1 MIEIINDNFENAKKY
16 ISHKAQ
22 LIIADIPYN
31 IGANAYAS
39 SPAWWNQRSIEKG
52 KSEKAGK
59 MFFNTDSKF
68 NIENFFKFCSRYL
81 KPEPKEKGKSPCM
94 IIFCSFEQLNIVIE
108 EGKKAGFKK
117 FIPLVFIKNS
127 SSQVLKAN
135 MKIVGAC
142 EYGVVLYRDK
152 LPYFNNVGED
162 GKRHMIKNW
171 FEYKRDS
178 KIEKIHPTQK
188 PVNLLETLI
197 KIFTQ
202 ESDYVIDP
210 VCRIW
215 CYFKSLC

>member
-31 IGANAYAS
+31 IGADAYAS
-39 SPAWWNQRSIEKG
+39 SPVWWNQRSIEKG

-59 MFFNTDSKF
+59 MFFNTDSQF

-81 KPEPKEKGKSPCM
+81 KAEPKEKAKSPCM

-108 EGKKAGFKK
+108 EAKKAGFKK

-142 EYGVVLYRDK
+142 EYGLILYRDK

-162 GKRHMIKNW
+162 GKKHMIKNW
-171 FEYKRDS
+171 FEYKRDP
-178 KIEKIHPTQK
+178 KFEKIHPTQK
-188 PVNLLETLI
+188 PINLLETLI

-202 ESDYVIDP
+202 EGDYVIDP
-210 VCRIW
+210 VCRFW
-215 CYFKSLC
+215 FDFKSLC